1 MKFRIALFAAVSLSP
16 VLALAAPPMDALNKY
31 ACTACHG
38 MAAKVVGP
46 GFNEIAAKY
55 KDQKD
60 ARTTLA
66 AGIKAGGSGNW
77 GQIPM
82 PPQPGVTD
90 AEMAAIVDWLL
101 AGAKP

>member
-1 MKFRIALFAAVSLSP
+1 MNLRIPLLAAVLSP
-16 VLALAAPPMDALNKY
+16 TLVFAAPPMDALNKY
-31 ACTACHG
+31 ACTGCHG

-60 ARTTLA
+60 AKAILSA
-66 AGIKAGGSGNW
+66 SIKAGGSGKW

>member
-1 MKFRIALFAAVSLSP
+1 MNIRIALFAAAFSP
-16 VLALAAPPMDALNKY
+16 TLVLAAPPMDALNKY
-31 ACTACHG
+31 ACAGCHG
-38 MAAKVVGP
+38 MTTKIVGP

-55 KDQKD
+55 QGQKD
-60 ARTTLA
+60 AKATLA
-66 AGIKAGGSGNW
+66 ASIKAGGSGKW

-90 AEMAAIVDWLL
+90 AEMTVIVDWLL